1 MRSLVN
7 WGFGIAILQKADVV
21 QKSLLKRRFRY
32 LIISGMYLRRHGKN
46 VDGEEYGYWSL
57 VESVR
62 TARGPR
68 QRIVATIGKL
78 PDFDKEE
85 RLGWEDIGL
94 LLSGKSRQDSLF
106 EKREEAP
113 AWATVDINRVSV
125 ERLRS
130 FGDIY
135 LALLLWHRLGF
146 SGFCREQMP
155 EGREAIPW
163 SMMACILSVAR
174 FCAPSSELQ
183 IAESWYDKTA
193 LEDLLGVPAD
203 RINDDRLYRAL
214 DALLPHKDALCRH
227 LQDRYGELFGETFDF
242 LFYDITSTYF
252 EGTAH
257 GNPQA
262 KRGYSRD
269 NRPDCPQVCI
279 GLVTSKEGLP
289 LAFEVFD
296 GNRPDV
302 TTTEEM
308 VEIMESKYG
317 KANRIWV
324 MDRGMVSEDN
334 IEFMQ
339 ERGARYIVGT
349 PKSML
354 KKFEQELLEKDWE
367 AVRPGVEVKICSS
380 PEGKDESFVLCR
392 SEGRKDKETAILN
405 RFVVRLEAG
414 LNKLKEQA
422 DLGRLRDMQR
432 AERRIGRLLERNSR
446 AASLFDVTVTET
458 GTGKDI
464 RLSVKTT
471 KNEDRYQ
478 WALQS
483 GGNYMSRTNWK
494 EADPKTIWKRYI
506 ELTEVEDA
514 FRTEKHDLGMR
525 PIYHHKKD
533 RTQAH
538 ILVCFLS
545 LAMWRTLQ
553 QWMKASGLGTA
564 PRKLIEEMREVR
576 SLDVL
581 LPAKDKTI
589 KLRVVS
595 TAPKELKV
603 LLQRMKI
610 QLPNRP
616 KIIENTENV
625 VQKTA

>member
-1 MRSLVN
+1 
-7 WGFGIAILQKADVV
+7 
-21 QKSLLKRRFRY
+21 
-32 LIISGMYLRRHGKN
+32 MYLRRYGKK

-68 QRIVATIGKL
+68 QRVVASIGKL
-78 PDFDKEE
+78 PGLDKEE
-85 RLGWEDIGL
+85 RIGWEEIGRIL
-94 LLSGKSRQDSLF
+94 TGKEQQQDSLF
-106 EKREEAP
+106 EKIAEAP
-113 AWATVDINRVSV
+113 SWAMVNINRVSV

-135 LALLLWHRLGF
+135 LALLLWQRLGF
-146 SGFCREQMP
+146 AEFCKEQMS

-163 SMMACILSVAR
+163 SVMACILSVAR

-193 LEDLLGVPAD
+193 LDDLLGVPTD
-203 RINDDRLYRAL
+203 RINDDRLYRSL
-214 DALLPHKDALCRH
+214 DVLLPHKDALCKH

-252 EGTAH
+252 EGTAL

-269 NRPDCPQVCI
+269 SRPDCPQVCI

-289 LAFEVFD
+289 VAFEVFD
-296 GNRPDV
+296 GNRTDV

-308 VEIMESKYG
+308 VMIMESKYG

-324 MDRGMVSEDN
+324 MDRGMVSEEN

-339 ERGARYIVGT
+339 ERGARYLIGT

-354 KKFEQELLEKDWE
+354 RKFEAELLAKDWE
-367 AVRPGVEVKICSS
+367 EVHPGVEVKKCAS
-380 PEGKDESFVLCR
+380 PEGKDETFVLCR
-392 SEGRKDKETAILN
+392 SEGRKKKETAILN
-405 RFVVRLEAG
+405 RFVIRLETG

-422 DLGRLRDMQR
+422 DLGKLRDSKK

-446 AASLFDVTVTET
+446 AGSLFDVIVTET
-458 GTGKDI
+458 GAGKDT
-464 RLSVKTT
+464 RLSIQIT

-483 GGNYMSRTNWK
+483 GGNYILRTNWK
-494 EADPKTIWKRYI
+494 EADPKIIWKRYI
-506 ELTEVEDA
+506 QLTEVEDA

-525 PIYHHKKD
+525 PIYHRKQD

-553 QWMKASGLGTA
+553 QWMKTSGLGTA

-589 KLRVVS
+589 RLRVVS
-595 TAPKELKV
+595 TPSKELKV
-603 LLQRMKI
+603 LLQRLKI
-610 QLPNRP
+610 RLPNRP
-616 KIIENTENV
+616 KIIENV
-625 VQKTA
+625 VKKTV

>member
-1 MRSLVN
+1 LRSLVN

-21 QKSLLKRRFRY
+21 QKSLLKKRFRY

-193 LEDLLGVPAD
+193 LEDLLGVPTEKV
-203 RINDDRLYRAL
+203 NDDRLYRAL

-483 GGNYMSRTNWK
+483 GGNYMLRTNWK